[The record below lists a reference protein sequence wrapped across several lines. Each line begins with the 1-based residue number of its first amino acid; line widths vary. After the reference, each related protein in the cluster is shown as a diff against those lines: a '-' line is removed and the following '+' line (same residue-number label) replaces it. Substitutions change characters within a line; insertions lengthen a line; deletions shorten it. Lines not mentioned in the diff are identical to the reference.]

1 MSTPTGTSE
10 FAPPIRVPKA
20 AELVAAQLRD
30 QIVRGELREGDTLP
44 PEAELVQQFGVSRPT
59 LREALRVLEGE
70 SLISVHRGARGGARV
85 HTPDGDRAAQFAG
98 LVLQFRGTTV
108 ADVYGARR
116 ALELAALRTV
126 VGRNSGYDLVGLE
139 QNVAAM
145 EAATEPIDII
155 EAHDEF
161 HRLLVHGAGNET
173 LIVFE
178 QMIHRII
185 GQHGRSEIVRRDRLE
200 IRANAMRGARTHARL
215 LELLRD
221 GGDPDG
227 AIEMWRRHLDE
238 LARLV
243 LRGDDETTVLD
254 VLE

>member
-1 MSTPTGTSE
+1 MSTPTGASE
-10 FAPPIRVPKA
+10 FATPIRVPKA
-20 AELVAAQLRD
+20 AELVAAQLRG

-85 HTPDGDRAAQFAG
+85 HTPDGDTAAQFAG
-98 LVLQFRGTTV
+98 LVLQYRGATV

-126 VGRNSGYDLVGLE
+126 VGRDSDFADLE
-139 QNVAAM
+139 ENVAAM
-145 EAATEPIDII
+145 EVATEPADII
-155 EAHDEF
+155 ELHDEF
-161 HRLLVHGAGNET
+161 HRLLVHGAANET

-185 GQHGRSEIVRRDRLE
+185 GQHGRSGIVRRDRLE
-200 IRANAMRGARTHARL
+200 IRANAMRGARTHGRL
-215 LELLRD
+215 LQLLRD
-221 GGDPDG
+221 GGDTDG

-238 LARLV
+238 LARMV

-254 VLE
+254 VLD